1 MRGGTHLYVI
11 QMAVTGDF
19 KVGRSADV
27 TRRLGELQTACPQ
40 RLRVLLVAQ
49 DKGDEE
55 RRVHRALERF
65 SVRYGGAEW
74 FQEAGFGA
82 IPDDIYEL
90 FSEAV
95 LDDSDWWRET

>member
-27 TRRLGELQTACPQ
+27 QRRLGELQAACPQ
-40 RLRVLLVAQ
+40 RLRILLVAR
-49 DKGDEE
+49 DKGEEE
-55 RRVHRALERF
+55 RRVHRALDSF
-65 SVRYGGAEW
+65 SVRYGGTEW
-74 FQEAGFGA
+74 FREEGFGA
-82 IPDDIYEL
+82 IPDDIYGL